1 MNTNLSND
9 QISHSNNNTS
19 EVIYEEIQDIK
30 PDDYH
35 LTTCPAYGISSKK
48 WLNLTFIYSV
58 FKYLEYFTF
67 IHLISWEG
75 EQSKFE
81 EISL

>member
-1 MNTNLSND
+1 MYRKSTSLSKRNETSLNTNLSND

-19 EVIYEEIQDIK
+19 EVIYEEIQDVK
-30 PDDYH
+30 PDDYQ

-58 FKYLEYFTF
+58 FK
-67 IHLISWEG
+67 
-75 EQSKFE
+75 
-81 EISL
+81 

>member
-1 MNTNLSND
+1 MYRKSTSLSKRNETSLNTNLTND

-48 WLNLTFIYSV
+48 
-58 FKYLEYFTF
+58 
-67 IHLISWEG
+67 
-75 EQSKFE
+75 
-81 EISL
+81 